1 MSGSAG
7 GGLVRG
13 LDELLWVLRREGFSI
28 STAQALDVVR
38 VVRLV
43 GFEDRDVL
51 RGAIGAV
58 VVDRRADQEHFGRVF
73 EEFFAHGRAHPQDLW
88 GKLRDRGFTVAE
100 LDALR
105 QLLNGAAEQS
115 GASGDAMGF
124 AALLGSESEL
134 DQILMAAGV
143 ARALAPMSSALQ
155 TGYFTHQVLD
165 QLGVPRASSAL
176 HRIRDALRDALGD
189 ERGKALA
196 DAVAEELA
204 RVRRRAREHVS
215 DTLAR
220 RLRGPDPEA
229 GSRRRA
235 EGVPFTSLS
244 AAEIDEVRRAVR
256 ALAERLR
263 GAERVRRRHAARGRI
278 DPHRTLRQSLRT
290 GGVPFQPARRRRRRD
305 KPRLFVLCDVSDSV
319 RAASLF
325 MLEFAHAAQD
335 LFSGTRSFV
344 FVSELGET
352 TRLFAD
358 EPVAAAL
365 GRVYAGGVVDT
376 GHNSNY
382 GRVLRAFEERAS
394 GAVDRRTTI
403 VILGDG
409 RTNYFA
415 DEAEVISRLRDR
427 ARAVLWICPEG
438 QGTWGTG
445 DSAMLRYAAVAT
457 KVLVA
462 RTAKEL
468 EVAAREVVARR

>member
-1 MSGSAG
+1 MSEPTR

-28 STAQALDVVR
+28 STAQALDVAR

-43 GFEDRDVL
+43 GFEDRGVL
-51 RGAIGAV
+51 RDAIAAV
-58 VVDRRADQEHFGRVF
+58 VVERRADLEHFGSVF
-73 EEFFAHGRAHPQDLW
+73 AEFFAHGRAHPQDLW
-88 GKLRDRGFTVAE
+88 GKLRDRGFTLGE

-124 AALLGSESEL
+124 AALMGSESEL

-165 QLGVPRASSAL
+165 QLGVARASSAL

-220 RLRGPDPEA
+220 RLHAPET

-244 AAEIDEVRRAVR
+244 AAEVDEVRRAVR

-290 GGVPFQPARRRRRRD
+290 GGVPFLPARRRRRRD

-382 GRVLRAFEERAS
+382 GRVFRAFEERIGA
-394 GAVDRRTTI
+394 AVDRRTTI

-415 DEAEVISRLRDR
+415 DEAEVVRRLRDR
-427 ARAVLWICPEG
+427 ARAVLWLCPEG

-445 DSAMLRYAAVAT
+445 DSAMLRYAAAAT

>member
-1 MSGSAG
+1 MSGSARG
-7 GGLVRG
+7 GVLRG

-28 STAQALDVVR
+28 STAQAIDVVGI
-38 VVRLV
+38 VRLV
-43 GFEDRDVL
+43 GFEDRAVL
-51 RGAIGAV
+51 RDAVGAV
-58 VVDRRADQEHFGRVF
+58 VVERRADLAHYGRVF
-73 EEFFAHGRAHPQDLW
+73 EEFFAQGRAHPQDLW
-88 GKLRDRGFTVAE
+88 GKLRDRGFSAAE

-105 QLLNGAAEQS
+105 QLLQGAAEQS

-124 AALLGSESEL
+124 SALLGSESEL
-134 DQILMAAGV
+134 DQLLMAAGI
-143 ARALAPMSSALQ
+143 ARALLPMSSALQ
-155 TGYFTHQVLD
+155 TGYFAHQVLD
-165 QLGVPRASSAL
+165 QLGVPRAASAL

-189 ERGKALA
+189 ERGRALA
-196 DAVAEELA
+196 EAVAEELA
-204 RVRRRAREHVS
+204 RVRRRAREHVEA
-215 DTLAR
+215 TLAR
-220 RLRGPDPEA
+220 RLGEPEA

-235 EGVPFTSLS
+235 EGLPFTSLS
-244 AAEIDEVRRAVR
+244 AAEIEEVRRAVR
-256 ALAERLR
+256 ALVERLR

-305 KPRLFVLCDVSDSV
+305 KPRLLVLCDVSDSV

-358 EPVAAAL
+358 RPVAAAL
-365 GRVYAGGVVDT
+365 ARVYGGAVVDT

-382 GRVLRAFEERAS
+382 GRAFRAFEDRIG

-415 DEAEVISRLRDR
+415 DEAEVIGRLRDR
-427 ARAVLWICPEG
+427 ARAVLWLCPEG
-438 QGTWGTG
+438 RGTWGTG
-445 DSAMLRYAAVAT
+445 DSAMLRYAAAAT

>member
-1 MSGSAG
+1 MSGDMRG
-7 GGLVRG
+7 GVLRG

-28 STAQALDVVR
+28 STAQAIDVVGI
-38 VVRLV
+38 VRLV
-43 GFEDRDVL
+43 GFEDPAVL
-51 RGAIGAV
+51 RDAVGAV
-58 VVDRRADQEHFGRVF
+58 VVERRADQAHFGRVF
-73 EEFFAHGRAHPQDLW
+73 AEFFAHGRAHPQDLW
-88 GKLRDRGFTVAE
+88 GKLRDRGFTLDE

-105 QLLNGAAEQS
+105 QLLDGAAEQS

-124 AALLGSESEL
+124 AALLGGESEL
-134 DQILMAAGV
+134 DQILMAAGI

-155 TGYFTHQVLD
+155 AGYFTHQVLD
-165 QLGVPRASSAL
+165 QIGVPRAAGAL

-196 DAVAEELA
+196 DAVGEELA

-220 RLRGPDPEA
+220 RLSEPAA
-229 GSRRRA
+229 GSRRHA
-235 EGVPFTSLS
+235 EGVPFTALS
-244 AAEIDEVRRAVR
+244 AAEVDEVRRAVR

-263 GAERVRRRHAARGRI
+263 GAERVRRRHAARGRV

-305 KPRLFVLCDVSDSV
+305 KPRLMVLCDVSDSV

-358 EPVAAAL
+358 QPVTAAL
-365 GRVYAGGVVDT
+365 GQVYGGGVVDT

-382 GRVLRAFEERAS
+382 GRVLRAFEERVG

-415 DEAEVISRLRDR
+415 DEAEVIRRLRER
-427 ARAVLWICPEG
+427 ARAVLWLCPEG

-445 DSAMLRYAAVAT
+445 DSAMLRYAAAAT

>member
-1 MSGSAG
+1 MSDV
-7 GGLVRG
+7 LRG

-28 STAQALDVVR
+28 STAQAIDVAGI
-38 VVRLV
+38 VRLV
-43 GFEDRDVL
+43 GFEDRAVL
-51 RGAIGAV
+51 RDAVGAV
-58 VVDRRADQEHFGRVF
+58 VVDRRADLGHYGRVF
-73 EEFFAHGRAHPQDLW
+73 DEFFAQGRAHPQDLW
-88 GKLRDRGFTVAE
+88 GKLRDRGFTLEE

-124 AALLGSESEL
+124 AALMGSESEL

-165 QLGVPRASSAL
+165 QIGVARAGGAL

-215 DTLAR
+215 ATLAR
-220 RLRGPDPEA
+220 RLHEPEA
-229 GSRRRA
+229 GARRRA
-235 EGVPFTSLS
+235 EGVPFASLS
-244 AAEIDEVRRAVR
+244 AAEVDEVRRAVR

-305 KPRLFVLCDVSDSV
+305 KPRLMVLCDVSDSV

-358 EPVAAAL
+358 QPVAAAL
-365 GRVYAGGVVDT
+365 GRVYGGGVVDT

-382 GRVLRAFEERAS
+382 GRVFRAFEERVG

-415 DEAEVISRLRDR
+415 DEAEVIRRLRDR
-427 ARAVLWICPEG
+427 ARAVLWLCPEG

-445 DSAMLRYAAVAT
+445 DSAMLRYAAAAT

-462 RTAKEL
+462 RTAREL

>member
-1 MSGSAG
+1 MSGSTRG
-7 GGLVRG
+7 GVLRG

-28 STAQALDVVR
+28 STAQAIDVVGI
-38 VVRLV
+38 VRLV
-43 GFEDRDVL
+43 GFEDRAVL
-51 RGAIGAV
+51 RDAVGAV
-58 VVDRRADQEHFGRVF
+58 VVERRADLAHYGRVF
-73 EEFFAHGRAHPQDLW
+73 DEFFAQGRAHPQDLW
-88 GKLRDRGFTVAE
+88 GKLRDRGFSGAE

-105 QLLNGAAEQS
+105 QLLQGAAEQS

-124 AALLGSESEL
+124 SALLGSESEL
-134 DQILMAAGV
+134 DQLLMAAGI
-143 ARALAPMSSALQ
+143 ARALLPMSSALQ
-155 TGYFTHQVLD
+155 TGYFAHQVLD
-165 QLGVPRASSAL
+165 QLGVPRAASAL

-189 ERGKALA
+189 ERGRALA
-196 DAVAEELA
+196 EAVAEELA
-204 RVRRRAREHVS
+204 RVRRRAREHVEA
-215 DTLAR
+215 TLTR
-220 RLRGPDPEA
+220 RLGEPEA

-235 EGVPFTSLS
+235 EGLPFTSLS
-244 AAEIDEVRRAVR
+244 AAEIEEVRRAVR

-305 KPRLFVLCDVSDSV
+305 KPRLLVLCDVSDSV

-358 EPVAAAL
+358 QPVAAAL
-365 GRVYAGGVVDT
+365 ARVYGGAVVDT

-382 GRVLRAFEERAS
+382 GRVFRAFEDRI
-394 GAVDRRTTI
+394 GVAVDRRTTI

-415 DEAEVISRLRDR
+415 DEAEVIRRLRDR
-427 ARAVLWICPEG
+427 ARAVLWLCPEG

-445 DSAMLRYAAVAT
+445 DSAMLRYAAAAT

>member
-1 MSGSAG
+1 MSGPLRSDV
-7 GGLVRG
+7 LRG

-28 STAQALDVVR
+28 STAQAIDVVGI
-38 VVRLV
+38 VGLV
-43 GFEDRDVL
+43 GFEDRRVL
-51 RGAIGAV
+51 RDAIGAV
-58 VVDRRADQEHFGRVF
+58 VVERHRDLDHYCRVF
-73 EEFFAHGRAHPQDLW
+73 EEFFAQGRAHPQDLW
-88 GKLRDRGFTVAE
+88 GKLRDRGFSAAE

-105 QLLNGAAEQS
+105 QLLHGAAEQS

-124 AALLGSESEL
+124 SALLGSESEL
-134 DQILMAAGV
+134 DQILMAAGI

-165 QLGVPRASSAL
+165 QLGVPRAARAL

-189 ERGKALA
+189 ERGRALA
-196 DAVAEELA
+196 EAMAEELA

-215 DTLAR
+215 ATLSR
-220 RLRGPDPEA
+220 RASEPEA
-229 GSRRRA
+229 GTRRRA
-235 EGVPFTSLS
+235 EGVPFTSLT

-290 GGVPFQPARRRRRRD
+290 GGVPFQPTRRRRRRD
-305 KPRLFVLCDVSDSV
+305 KPRLLVLCDVSDSV

-352 TRLFAD
+352 TRLFA
-358 EPVAAAL
+358 EQPVAAAL
-365 GRVYAGGVVDT
+365 GRIYGGGVVDT

-382 GRVLRAFEERAS
+382 GRVFRAFEDRIGS
-394 GAVDRRTTI
+394 VIDRRTTI

-415 DEAEVISRLRDR
+415 DEAEVVGRLRDR
-427 ARAVLWICPEG
+427 ARAVLWLCPEG
-438 QGTWGTG
+438 KGTWGTG
-445 DSAMLRYAAVAT
+445 DSAMLRYAAAAT

-462 RTAKEL
+462 RTAGEL

>member
-1 MSGSAG
+1 MSGSTSD
-7 GGLVRG
+7 GLVRG

-43 GFEDRDVL
+43 GFEDRGVL
-51 RGAIGAV
+51 RDAIGAV

-73 EEFFAHGRAHPQDLW
+73 EEFFSHGRAHPQDLW
-88 GKLRDRGFTVAE
+88 GKLRDRGFTLAE
-100 LDALR
+100 LNALR

-134 DQILMAAGV
+134 DQILMAAGI

-165 QLGVPRASSAL
+165 QLGVARAASAL

-189 ERGKALA
+189 ERGRALA

-220 RLRGPDPEA
+220 RLRDPDA

-244 AAEIDEVRRAVR
+244 AAEIEEVRRAVR

-290 GGVPFQPARRRRRRD
+290 FGVPFQPARKRRRRD

-358 EPVAAAL
+358 EPVATAL

-382 GRVLRAFEERAS
+382 GRVLRAFEERVS

-415 DEAEVISRLRDR
+415 DEAEVLGRLRDR
-427 ARAVLWICPEG
+427 ARAVLWLCPEG

-445 DSAMLRYAAVAT
+445 DSAMLRYAAAAT

-468 EVAAREVVARR
+468 ELAAREVVARR